1 MPRGSRIHKSAIVL
15 GAGLLAFG
23 TLITETPADTAE
35 RPQDWVISEVE
46 DGQLNISSE
55 FGTYS
60 AVQQA
65 NPDAVIEPNA
75 RVQAAAATFTP
86 RDPYYAT
93 SWWLKAP
100 PGIEVAPA
108 WRTTRGAGIVIAV
121 LDSGLRTES
130 GEFVGR
136 VLPGYDF
143 VRSSWGISPGDGDD
157 EDSDP
162 TDPGDNCGDAN
173 SSIWHGTHVAG
184 IATAAANG
192 VGTVGVAPEAM
203 VLPVRVLGH
212 CGGEIP
218 QVAKGILWAAGL
230 PVENAPLNPNPADV
244 INLSLVAPIP
254 CYFALED
261 AITRAIAAGAVVVA
275 SAGNQ
280 SLDAERA
287 APANCGGVITV
298 AAGSTTGT
306 TSSYSNYGSLVEV
319 VAPGDGIYST
329 VDLGYQSPSGQPG
342 YAPYWGTSMA
352 APMVS
357 GLAALYLAA
366 HPGATVAE
374 TVAAIIASATPIAS
388 CVEPFTCGAGLVS
401 AARLIP
407 PPPPFVSPTDFA
419 IVADPL
425 MAKVLE
431 SALSA
436 HRGKLLP
443 VGRGD
448 LRVVVNDC
456 VLTPPMSI
464 EEGFEQ
470 LLSGAVCAPAAV
482 SAG

>member
-1 MPRGSRIHKSAIVL
+1 
-15 GAGLLAFG
+15 
-23 TLITETPADTAE
+23 
-35 RPQDWVISEVE
+35 
-46 DGQLNISSE
+46 
-55 FGTYS
+55 
-60 AVQQA
+60 
-65 NPDAVIEPNA
+65 
-75 RVQAAAATFTP
+75 
-86 RDPYYAT
+86 
-93 SWWLKAP
+93 
-100 PGIEVAPA
+100 
-108 WRTTRGAGIVIAV
+108 
-121 LDSGLRTES
+121 
-130 GEFVGR
+130 
-136 VLPGYDF
+136 
-143 VRSSWGISPGDGDD
+143 
-157 EDSDP
+157 
-162 TDPGDNCGDAN
+162 
-173 SSIWHGTHVAG
+173 
-184 IATAAANG
+184 
-192 VGTVGVAPEAM
+192 
-203 VLPVRVLGH
+203 VRVLGH

-230 PVENAPLNPNPADV
+230 PVENAPINPNPADV

-482 SAG
+482 SAS